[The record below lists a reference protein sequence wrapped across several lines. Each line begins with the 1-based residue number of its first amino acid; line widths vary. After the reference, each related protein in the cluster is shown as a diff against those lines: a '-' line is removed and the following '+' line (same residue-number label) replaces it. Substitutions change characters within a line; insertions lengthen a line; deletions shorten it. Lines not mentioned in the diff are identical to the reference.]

1 MSIVA
6 TGALARAYIEIADR
20 EADSNRIARVVLYL
34 IGVGWFDLTDVFPSG
49 QDGFCLPEPIG
60 CNCTIT
66 DVSDRGWSNVKYEIE
81 YASSYSRDGVFWSMG
96 CRAITKQQFPS
107 LIEQDA

>member
-81 YASSYSRDGVFWSMG
+81 WLCSRKLWLRLGSHGQSEPLRWFQAV
-96 CRAITKQQFPS
+96 
-107 LIEQDA
+107 E